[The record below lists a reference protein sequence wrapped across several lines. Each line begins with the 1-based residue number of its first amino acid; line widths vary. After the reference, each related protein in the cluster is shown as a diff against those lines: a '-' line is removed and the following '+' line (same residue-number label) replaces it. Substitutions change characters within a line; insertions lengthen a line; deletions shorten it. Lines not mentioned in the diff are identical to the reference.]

1 LNYYS
6 IKLKYFDKKNYS
18 QTKENKMNKMIAVFS
33 LFLIGATITLAQVNA
48 NYDGPKPEVREG
60 SKSFVFRYTPFQS
73 NFEPAY
79 VSTAS
84 IYPNSKIN
92 LYGAGFRYFLTN
104 QIAVGLGLNFGTS
117 STTQE
122 YANGDKDELSVTTF
136 GLSVDGNYHL
146 KALYS
151 VSPYFGVNLNFG
163 TYSSTFEQTVNT
175 VTDKTEYSGTGFGAG
190 INFGFDWYF
199 TEGLSLG
206 GKYTLGF
213 QSFGKPEQKQGNVTV
228 EGASSSTFGTGA
240 ASVIL
245 NVHF

>member
-1 LNYYS
+1 MQKFMSAL
-6 IKLKYFDKKNYS
+6 
-18 QTKENKMNKMIAVFS
+18 S
-33 LFLIGATITLAQVNA
+33 LILLGATLTFAQVNS
-48 NYDGPKPEVREG
+48 NYNGPKPEVREG

-73 NFEPAY
+73 NFDPAY
-79 VSTAS
+79 VSTVS
-84 IYPNSKIN
+84 VYPNN
-92 LYGAGFRYFLTN
+92 TMDLYGVGFQYFVTN
-104 QIAVGLGLNFGTS
+104 EIALGLGLNFGTS
-117 STTQE
+117 SSTQE
-122 YANGDKDELSVTTF
+122 LPNGNSTKNSSTSF

-151 VSPYFGVNLNFG
+151 VSPYVGVNLNLG
-163 TYSSTFEQTVNT
+163 TYSSTVDQVVNN
-175 VTDKTEYSGTGFGAG
+175 VSDKTEYSGTGFGAG

-213 QSFGKPEQKQGNVTV
+213 QSLGKPDQKQGNVTV
-228 EGASSSTFGTGA
+228 EGTSRSTFGTGA

>member
-1 LNYYS
+1 MQKFMSAL
-6 IKLKYFDKKNYS
+6 
-18 QTKENKMNKMIAVFS
+18 S
-33 LFLIGATITLAQVNA
+33 LILLGATLTFAQVNS

-73 NFEPAY
+73 NFDPAY
-79 VSTAS
+79 VSTVS
-84 IYPNSKIN
+84 VYPNN
-92 LYGAGFRYFLTN
+92 TMDLYGVGFQYFVTN
-104 QIAVGLGLNFGTS
+104 EIALGLGLNFGTS
-117 STTQE
+117 SSTQE
-122 YANGDKDELSVTTF
+122 FPNGNSTKNSSTSF

-151 VSPYFGVNLNFG
+151 VSPYVGVNLNFG
-163 TYSSTFEQTVNT
+163 TYSSTVDQVVNN
-175 VTDKTEYSGTGFGAG
+175 VSDKTEYSGTGFGAG

-213 QSFGKPEQKQGNVTV
+213 QSLGKPDQKQGNVTV
-228 EGASSSTFGTGA
+228 EGTSRSTFGTGA